1 MMTSTKLIP
10 LLQVYNWIMRIAYL
24 NILWILFTVSGL
36 VVAGIF
42 PATTASFAIF
52 RKWLQE
58 EEEFPVFK
66 TFRKEFKQN
75 FWMSQMNGI
84 IMIAAFIILYLDI
97 LYFSANNSALFFFF
111 RSFSVL
117 LAIVF
122 SLTAIIFFPVFA
134 HYRLSSLEYWKY
146 SFALVF
152 IRPFQLIFIMAGIAT
167 LVIINVNIPTLIPFF
182 GVSGMVAWT
191 SWRTQNLFHKIE
203 KMKEEKAS

>member
-10 LLQVYNWIMRIAYL
+10 LLQVCNWIMRIAYL
-24 NILWILFTVSGL
+24 NILWILFTVFGFL
-36 VVAGIF
+36 IAGIF

-58 EEEFPVFK
+58 EEFPVFK
-66 TFRKEFKQN
+66 TFLKEFKQY
-75 FWMSQMNGI
+75 FWMSQMNGS
-84 IMIAAFIILYLDI
+84 IMMAAFIILYFDI

-111 RSFSVL
+111 RSFSIL

-122 SLTAIIFFPVFA
+122 FLTAIIFFPVFA

-152 IRPFQLIFIMAGIAT
+152 IRPFQLIFMMAGIVT
-167 LVIINVNIPTLIPFF
+167 LVFINVNIPSLIPFF

-191 SWRTQNLFHKIE
+191 SWRSQKLFQKIDN
-203 KMKEEKAS
+203 MKDE

>member
-1 MMTSTKLIP
+1 
-10 LLQVYNWIMRIAYL
+10 MRIAYL
-24 NILWILFTVSGL
+24 NILWILFTVFGFL
-36 VVAGIF
+36 IAGIF

-58 EEEFPVFK
+58 EEFPVFK
-66 TFRKEFKQN
+66 TFLKEFKQY
-75 FWMSQMNGI
+75 FWMSQMNGS
-84 IMIAAFIILYLDI
+84 IMMAAFIILYFDI

-111 RSFSVL
+111 RSFSIL

-122 SLTAIIFFPVFA
+122 FLTAIIFFPVFA

-152 IRPFQLIFIMAGIAT
+152 IRPFQLIFMMAGIVT
-167 LVIINVNIPTLIPFF
+167 LVFINVNIPSLIPFF

-191 SWRTQNLFHKIE
+191 SWRSQKLFQKIDN
-203 KMKEEKAS
+203 MKDE